1 MKVRKLEEEKFQLE
15 EEKVQLEEEN
25 AHLQDKLTISESKED
40 ALEKELERCLA
51 ESRKCKS
58 RLRQCYTKI
67 QRLSGP
73 SQIAGEMD
81 PAKISEIIIRFLE
94 ESELSEEQVVE
105 GFLSAICVKKSYEK
119 FISQGIINM
128 NLPQV
133 SSHYKSIMYKELKW
147 KFRPWICLRELDK
160 VATVSFR
167 GYEVIR
173 RIEFNGEEAKYRQG
187 LFYNRMELSR
197 LSKELEEYGA
207 TILPYQLTSNAVK
220 FDIQPAV
227 KFILERYGLWGYVEN
242 KESVIAAA
250 TVDGGELAWKL
261 TQISAGIKICDPR
274 AVDPITGELLF
285 GESGHEN
292 VQSRS
297 LCFPLQI
304 HIAKDN
310 SAFYS
315 TQLKGFFEDLNNM
328 EDDYVNGLKFS
339 QGADMCSLQKTVC
352 RGK

>member
-1 MKVRKLEEEKFQLE
+1 
-15 EEKVQLEEEN
+15 
-25 AHLQDKLTISESKED
+25 
-40 ALEKELERCLA
+40 
-51 ESRKCKS
+51 
-58 RLRQCYTKI
+58 
-67 QRLSGP
+67 
-73 SQIAGEMD
+73 MD

-105 GFLSAICVKKSYEK
+105 GFLCAICVKKSYEK
-119 FISQGIINM
+119 FISQGIVNM

-133 SSHYKSIMYKELKW
+133 SSHYKSIIYKELKW

-160 VATVSFR
+160 VATVSFH

-173 RIEFNGEEAKYRQG
+173 RIDFNGEEAKYRQG

-304 HIAKDN
+304 HI
-310 SAFYS
+310 
-315 TQLKGFFEDLNNM
+315 E
-328 EDDYVNGLKFS
+328 
-339 QGADMCSLQKTVC
+339 KTVVHSIAHS
-352 RGK
+352 